1 MDSANFHHQ
10 HQLQEQ
16 LAEYFT
22 SAAQSGYK
30 ASTTHDWIPSIVLN
44 NGSNYNSYLTESI
57 PNSREM
63 WPKCTINEQLLR
75 PSMNEDSSFSNA
87 RSTQQ
92 SADEFLFAKIKEETP
107 DTFPKLSEMICNPS
121 SSEESH
127 SLSIRNELQCSP
139 NNLWLSNFSSGRQII
154 GQPSAGDLYSNTQNP
169 ASFGGV
175 AGSSRCNF
183 SHVFPSTNS
192 SLSDLSS
199 SLISSSSLGLSL
211 QTLDLLTSTN
221 YGGSFSQSSHDIFGI
236 RRDRMSLS
244 PDHMQEL
251 ADSPSNSYNK
261 TTAFMNG
268 VTRKKR
274 ASSVSEAKESHA
286 VAKKS
291 QSGSRCSCPPLKVR
305 KEKLGD
311 RIAALQRLVAP
322 FGKTDTAS
330 VLTEAIGYIQFL
342 HDQVQG
348 LSDKDG
354 TELERDLKSRGLCL
368 LPLSYASYVSGYE

>member
-44 NGSNYNSYLTESI
+44 NGSNNNSYLTENI
-57 PNSREM
+57 PNM

-92 SADEFLFAKIKEETP
+92 SADELLCAKIKEEMP

-127 SLSIRNELQCSP
+127 SLSIRNELQSSR
-139 NNLWLSNFSSGRQII
+139 NNLWLSNLSTGRQII

-169 ASFGGV
+169 ASFGSV
-175 AGSSRCNF
+175 AGSSRYNF
-183 SHVFPSTNS
+183 SHVLPSTNS
-192 SLSDLSS
+192 SPSDLSS
-199 SLISSSSLGLSL
+199 SLVSSSSLGLSL

-251 ADSPSNSYNK
+251 ADSPSNSSNK

-274 ASSVSEAKESHA
+274 ASSVSEPKESHA

-368 LPLSYASYVSGYE
+368 LPLSYASYISGYE

>member
-1 MDSANFHHQ
+1 
-10 HQLQEQ
+10 
-16 LAEYFT
+16 
-22 SAAQSGYK
+22 
-30 ASTTHDWIPSIVLN
+30 
-44 NGSNYNSYLTESI
+44 
-57 PNSREM
+57 M
-63 WPKCTINEQLLR
+63 WPKCTVNEQLLR

-127 SLSIRNELQCSP
+127 SLFIRNELQCSP

-169 ASFGGV
+169 ASFGDV

-192 SLSDLSS
+192 SPSDLSS
-199 SLISSSSLGLSL
+199 SLNSSSSLGLSL

-244 PDHMQEL
+244 PDQMQEL

-261 TTAFMNG
+261 TTSFMNG

-274 ASSVSEAKESHA
+274 ASSVSEPKESHA

-348 LSDKDG
+348 LSGKDG

-368 LPLSYASYVSGYE
+368 LPLSYASYISGYE

>member
-1 MDSANFHHQ
+1 MDSENFHHQ

-75 PSMNEDSSFSNA
+75 PSINEDSSFSNA

-221 YGGSFSQSSHDIFGI
+221 YGGSFGQSSHDIFGI

-274 ASSVSEAKESHA
+274 ASSVSEPKESHA

-368 LPLSYASYVSGYE
+368 LPLSYASYISGYE